1 MSRRQAIRVLACL
14 GHGGMRMQKALV
26 WFLGALKKHE
36 LLLFNVV
43 HGSFRPGNPAF
54 FGGPPKGLGKM
65 LIVRDVILSQ

>member
-1 MSRRQAIRVLACL
+1 
-14 GHGGMRMQKALV
+14 MQKALV

-54 FGGPPKGLGKM
+54 FGGLPKGLGKM